1 MDEEPKSLADEVFDA
16 AGQRFDF
23 RATRYFLDQVAD
35 HGKEYAGLPMPF
47 DGDSLVVHPKYAWA
61 HIFDRKEPELTEPT
75 DDEDRVNIVNQFV
88 RGKHTYYI
96 LRTVRGKRAL
106 LFKTNAHTSVD
117 LLFHTMG
124 FCDAWEIVP
133 ESKAVEKLGSMVD
146 HRQFRSYMLTG
157 CFLERSKRSNVPYI
171 FRRLRPTIAL
181 SAYSDVAKPL
191 CTLCMHPIGYYRD
204 SFAGAMVPTDD
215 VIAHLTLMRGD
226 EHEFWKQ
233 ANQHV
238 PFTPQSGL

>member
-1 MDEEPKSLADEVFDA
+1 MDEESTALAEQAFDE
-16 AGQRFDF
+16 AGKRGEF
-23 RATRYFLDQVAD
+23 RRARQFLDRCAE
-35 HGKEYAGLPMPF
+35 HGDEYAGLPMPF
-47 DGDSLVVHPKYAWA
+47 DGESLVVHPKYKWA
-61 HIFDRKEPELTEPT
+61 SIFEKKGPEPSEPT
-75 DDEDRVNIVNQFV
+75 DDEDRVNIVNCFV
-88 RGKHTYYI
+88 RGKHTYYM
-96 LRTVRGKRAL
+96 LRTVRGQRAL
-106 LFKTNAHTSVD
+106 LFKTNAHSSVD
-117 LLFHTMG
+117 LLIQTMG
-124 FCDAWEIVP
+124 FVDAWEIVP
-133 ESKAVEKLGSMVD
+133 ESKAVEKLAGMID

-181 SAYSDVAKPL
+181 SAFSDTAKPL
-191 CTLCMHPIGYYRD
+191 CTLCLHPIGYYKD

-226 EHEFWKQ
+226 EPEFWKQ